1 MHWHPQVSLSDA
13 APALV
18 PEHLS
23 GKYTDGLGNYH
34 SRHNPHCT
42 HVTLKGCR
50 LQVNHSVEIRPHPA
64 VENTTV
70 VSIDFGNLITNR
82 VLLQQGSN
90 VTICNLRM

>member
-1 MHWHPQVSLSDA
+1 M
-13 APALV
+13 PAWFLN
-18 PEHLS
+18 LLL
-23 GKYTDGLGNYH
+23 GKYSDDLGSCQQAH
-34 SRHNPHCT
+34 T
-42 HVTLKGCR
+42 LLQHVALTGCP
-50 LQVNHSVEIRPHPA
+50 LQVNHSVMIMPHPA